1 MMRSLAKTLHENRNY
16 RFWLCQITGWVGYS
30 LVTFFSIT
38 LIDDHVTWPH
48 VGHIALSAVLGILT
62 TWPLRPL
69 YRKTFDLP
77 LLQRVLI
84 ATFALF
90 LLSGLWTILR
100 VVVFA
105 WIVGQAAIWDE
116 FNYWYFG
123 SLFVFLSWSVLY
135 YGIKYYELHT
145 LEHEQL
151 IEESALKQRERFRR
165 KEAESAAREA
175 QLQMLRYQLNPHFLF
190 NTLNSISALV
200 KLNESD
206 KAQDMLQHLSRFLR
220 HTLEDDN
227 AETVSLDQELE
238 SLSLYLGIEK
248 IRFEDRLKLD
258 FDIDSLA
265 REALVPSLILQPIFE
280 NSMKYAI
287 SESESG
293 GTVAL
298 KARVVDSELQMEV
311 SDTGPGMDAQ
321 AHRLGRGVGLSNT
334 LERLETLY
342 GRHYTFEIRSLE
354 PSGLCV
360 RIHIPFQAASG
371 RQSKMTGTL

>member
-1 MMRSLAKTLHENRNY
+1 M
-16 RFWLCQITGWVGYS
+16 
-30 LVTFFSIT
+30 
-38 LIDDHVTWPH
+38 TWPH

-360 RIHIPFQAASG
+360 RIHIPFQAVSG